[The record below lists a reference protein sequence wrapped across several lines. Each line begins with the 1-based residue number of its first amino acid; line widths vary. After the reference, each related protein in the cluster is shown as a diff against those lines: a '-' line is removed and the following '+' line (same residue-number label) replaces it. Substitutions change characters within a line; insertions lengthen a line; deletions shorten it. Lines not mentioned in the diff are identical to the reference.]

1 MVKLL
6 SSLMIFISLS
16 MPAQQLGDTS
26 FKPKNTTRTF
36 ATSQSPVVL
45 LDEAHHNF
53 HTMDGRYRPFVDILK
68 SDGYSVEKNKSK
80 FTKESLSHAE
90 ILIISNALNSKNI
103 ENWDLPNYSAFSRS
117 EIEAVYQWV
126 KNGGSLFLIADHMP
140 FPRAAEDMAAVFGF
154 QFNNGY
160 VEELTN
166 KAQLFEIKKG
176 TLLAHPILKGTGV
189 KEEITS
195 VKAFTGQAFLSPP
208 NAKPLL
214 VFGDSAVSY
223 MPEKSWEFPA
233 DTPEISVQGWNQGAT
248 LEFDK
253 GRIVIFGEA
262 AMFTAQVSGKEKMK
276 MGVIAEG
283 AEQNEQFLL
292 NIMHWLSRKI

>member
-1 MVKLL
+1 
-6 SSLMIFISLS
+6 MIFISLS
-16 MPAQQLGDTS
+16 IHAQQLGDTS
-26 FKPKNTTRTF
+26 FKPKNTIRTF

-53 HTMDGRYRPFVDILK
+53 HTMDGRYRPFVDILE
-68 SDGYSVEKNKSK
+68 SDGYLVEKQTEK
-80 FTKESLSHAE
+80 FTKTTLARAD
-90 ILIISNALNSKNI
+90 ILIISNALHIKNV
-103 ENWDLPNYSAFSRS
+103 ENWDLPNYSAFSRE

-126 KNGGSLFLIADHMP
+126 KDGGSLFLIADHMP
-140 FPRAAEDMAAVFGF
+140 FPKAAEDMAAIFGF

-166 KAQLFEIKKG
+166 KAQLFAVNKG
-176 TLLAHPILKGTGV
+176 TLLAHPILKGTGI
-189 KEEITS
+189 KEEVTS

-214 VFGDSAVSY
+214 VFGDSAMSY
-223 MPEKSWEFPA
+223 MPEKSWGFPA
-233 DTPEISVQGWNQGAT
+233 DTPEISVEGWNQGAT